1 MCMVESHSD
10 DNLIE
15 TLNKKYNHRTPFI
28 HTHDKENPKT
38 KGITVLMNTPLTNSL
53 PSNIQIIVP
62 GHAIQFSIQWPHQ
75 STLTIL
81 AVYTLNP
88 PNENCDF
95 WKHLTS
101 WYNNPNT
108 TKLHIMLSN
117 MNTIKD
123 QSDCLRLSTTSQL
136 QLQDALTY
144 DIDTPTVD
152 D

>member
-1 MCMVESHSD
+1 MGHINIASLNIKGSNSPSTINKWKMISNLASKNNITIMCMVESHSD

-15 TLNKKYNHRTPFI
+15 TLNKKYNPRMSFI
-28 HTHDKENPKT
+28 HTHDQEKPKT

-88 PNENCDF
+88 PNANYDF
-95 WKHLTS
+95 W
-101 WYNNPNT
+101 
-108 TKLHIMLSN
+108 
-117 MNTIKD
+117 
-123 QSDCLRLSTTSQL
+123 
-136 QLQDALTY
+136 
-144 DIDTPTVD
+144 
-152 D
+152 